1 MKNLPL
7 RFLLG
12 FSLGPL
18 IAAAQAVVPDDPA
31 AIEGSIGAEG
41 GGARVRGDL
50 GRFEQNLQQTD
61 GFGGIDTLHYRRAT
75 SAVATFTFD
84 GHAEFGNDDFG
95 LRARW
100 ANPDAWYVEVGYQS
114 FRVVSDATGGYFAPT
129 ASFLPVDGTAL
140 HLDRSHFWFETG
152 LTPDGGVQW
161 KLRYDLT
168 LRQGGKDSTEW
179 GDLTLPVYGV
189 RNIVPAQLNLNEHVQ
204 TVSADA
210 AKTTEE
216 QAWLVHVS
224 EQHTS
229 LNDAIDAA
237 RQPGTALAREVTTAS
252 PSTSDLFATSAHYER
267 KLGEKASVTTGG
279 MISLMDTNLG
289 NGSRIYGASVN
300 APFSL
305 VSVNRQSHD
314 EGFYGLTGGGELKDY
329 VGNLNFEYRP
339 TKFWQ
344 VTTALRL
351 EDQQTSDANDW
362 VDTNVA
368 ATGGATSLT
377 HSSAV
382 SNEHWLYTDEQVQA
396 LYTGWRN
403 WTWTA
408 RADWGQGTGNLVQDS
423 IDLDTASST
432 AFNNTDYTRTTA
444 KYSGMANWYARRGLT
459 FSAQG
464 YYRLLI
470 DNAHARIDSTPADY
484 PNFTTDESIGTV
496 DYNLRMTWRPLVLLS
511 FITRYDYQRS
521 DIRDTMSGLTAVDSS
536 RFTSHIVSETVTANP
551 LARLYVTVGVNV
563 AFNQLGTPATD
574 TTVLKNGDSNYTD
587 GSLTAGYALDARSDL
602 NLDYAI
608 YTAFNLVND
617 PATTLPYGAEEHQNT
632 ASLTWV
638 RRQTKHLVYT
648 VKLTYAT
655 YRDGATGGLDNYTA
669 EILYA
674 KVQYRF

>member
-114 FRVVSDATGGYFAPT
+114 FRVFSDATGGYFAPT

-459 FSAQG
+459 FSA
-464 YYRLLI
+464 
-470 DNAHARIDSTPADY
+470 
-484 PNFTTDESIGTV
+484 
-496 DYNLRMTWRPLVLLS
+496 
-511 FITRYDYQRS
+511 
-521 DIRDTMSGLTAVDSS
+521 
-536 RFTSHIVSETVTANP
+536 
-551 LARLYVTVGVNV
+551 
-563 AFNQLGTPATD
+563 
-574 TTVLKNGDSNYTD
+574 
-587 GSLTAGYALDARSDL
+587 
-602 NLDYAI
+602 
-608 YTAFNLVND
+608 
-617 PATTLPYGAEEHQNT
+617 
-632 ASLTWV
+632 
-638 RRQTKHLVYT
+638 
-648 VKLTYAT
+648 
-655 YRDGATGGLDNYTA
+655 
-669 EILYA
+669 
-674 KVQYRF
+674 